1 MSRKEI
7 IMHLTEDL
15 YVLNHDLEKTD
26 IDANLTDNIYY
37 WSISAV
43 LEAMDTLI
51 ENWKSEEEDD

>member
-1 MSRKEI
+1 
-7 IMHLTEDL
+7 MHLAEDL

-26 IDANLTDNIYY
+26 IDASLTDNIYY

-43 LEAMDTLI
+43 LDALDTLI

>member
-7 IMHLTEDL
+7 IMHLAEDL

-26 IDANLTDNIYY
+26 IDTNLTDNIYY

-43 LEAMDTLI
+43 LDALDTLI

>member
-1 MSRKEI
+1 MPRKEI
-7 IMHLTEDL
+7 IMHLAEDL
-15 YVLNHDLEKTD
+15 YVLNRDLEKTD
-26 IDANLTDNIYY
+26 IEANLTDNIYY